1 MSAEKK
7 FPFTPFLSA
16 LLLVLMAVG
25 GLNYLIDPLW
35 YAHGNQ
41 LTGRNYAFNERIA
54 KVNLLRRSQPH
65 SRYDCL
71 IFGSSRVTA
80 LPASRFAGQRCF
92 NFALRGAE
100 VGEFEAYARHARSL
114 GLQPKTIY
122 VGVDDFNFLHDP
134 KTERRANPQVKG
146 TPDFF
151 HAFLSADVLVFSL
164 MTVAGLSPDSR
175 SYYDQQ
181 FEEQST
187 PSEPWPGMLGNEPEL
202 SCDDAAVARY
212 IALRKIF
219 PEARAIAY
227 APLMAP
233 RQQMNGVYLRGVLD
247 CELAGFHAVAQGYD
261 AFLDF
266 GIPSVIS
273 TDAAMTFD
281 GAHFYSLPNAA
292 VADQLQGRRSDLALD
307 VKAMS
312 LTDYQAE
319 VKKRLRDY
327 LEREKLMEWWRG

>member
-1 MSAEKK
+1 MQASKA
-7 FPFTPFLSA
+7 FPFLPFLSV
-16 LLLVLMAVG
+16 LLLVLAVVG

-54 KVNLLRRSQPH
+54 KVNLLSRTQH
-65 SRYDCL
+65 SGYDCL

-80 LPASRFAGQRCF
+80 LPASRFAGQTCF

-100 VGEFEAYARHARSL
+100 VGEFEAYARHARAL

-134 KTERRANPQVKG
+134 KTERRSNPQVKG
-146 TPDFF
+146 TPDVL

-164 MTVAGLSPDSR
+164 MTLAGLSPDPR
-175 SYYDQQ
+175 SYYDSN
-181 FEEQST
+181 FEELST
-187 PSEPWPGMLGNEPEL
+187 PSEPWPGTLGDQPDL
-202 SCDDAAVARY
+202 RCDDAAVARY
-212 IALRKIF
+212 IALRKVF
-219 PEARAIAY
+219 PEARAIAF

-273 TDAAMTFD
+273 TDPAMTFD
-281 GAHFYSLPNAA
+281 GAHFYSGANAA
-292 VADQLQGRRSDLALD
+292 VIDQLQGRRNDLALD

-312 LTDYQAE
+312 LAAYQAE
-319 VKKRLRDY
+319 VKTRLRNY
-327 LEREKLMEWWRG
+327 LERENLMEWWRG

>member
-1 MSAEKK
+1 MSPERK
-7 FPFTPFLSA
+7 FPFVPFLTA
-16 LLLVLMAVG
+16 LLLVLAAAG
-25 GLNYLIDPLW
+25 GLNVLIDPLW

-54 KVNLLRRSQPH
+54 KVNLLRRTQH
-65 SRYDCL
+65 SGYDCL

-80 LPASRFAGQRCF
+80 LPVSRFVGQHCF

-100 VGEFEAYARHARSL
+100 VGEFQAYARHALAR
-114 GLQPKTIY
+114 GIQPKTIY

-146 TPDFF
+146 TPDAF

-164 MTVAGLSPDSR
+164 MTLAGLSPDPR
-175 SYYDQQ
+175 SYYDHR
-181 FEEQST
+181 FEELST
-187 PSEPWPGMLGNEPEL
+187 PGAPWQGSIADEPDLR
-202 SCDDAAVARY
+202 CDDAAVAQY
-212 IALRKIF
+212 LALRKLF
-219 PEARAIAY
+219 PEARAVAF

-233 RQQMNGVYLRGVLD
+233 RQQMNGVYLRGVLE
-247 CELAGFHAVAQGYD
+247 CELAAFHAVAQGYD

-273 TDAAMTFD
+273 TDPAMTFD
-281 GAHFYSLPNAA
+281 GAHFYSGPNAA

-312 LTDYQAE
+312 LVDYQAE
-319 VKKRLRDY
+319 VKKRLRAY
-327 LEREKLMEWWRG
+327 LERENLMEWWRD